1 MNELTWAALALLP
14 VAAGCGWWLAH
25 RQLRSG
31 ERRQRRDLS
40 SNYFRGL
47 NYLLNEQPDK
57 AIEVFLRLAEINTET
72 VETHLALGNLFRRRG
87 ETDKAIRFHRHIMSR
102 SQLSEQHRTQA
113 LLELGEDYMKA
124 GLLDRAEKL
133 YSELADQGR
142 FSETAV
148 RNLLAIYQQERD
160 WPSAIVQ
167 ARTLARV
174 TDESSDALIAQ
185 FHCELAETARA
196 AGDRETA
203 ISQLASVRRYEPD
216 CPRAA
221 LIEARLAFD
230 EGRHADAIRADR
242 AACERDPELIAL
254 VLDRLIESHRREDRV
269 DELRD
274 WLAELSARTSI
285 IAPLLG
291 LARLEVEH
299 DPGRAIG
306 LLLQRLQERPN
317 VRGLQYLVD
326 ILNQHG
332 HRLDAIEPD
341 LLTRLMDRL
350 MHDQPRFRCQ
360 QCGFSGRTWHWQCPS
375 CRQWETTRPVIGV
388 LGE

>member
-1 MNELTWAALALLP
+1 MSELTWAALALLP

-25 RQLRSG
+25 RNLRRG
-31 ERRQRRDLS
+31 ERRQTSDLS
-40 SNYFRGL
+40 TNYFRGL

-57 AIEVFLRLAEINTET
+57 AIEVFVRLAEINADT

-102 SQLSEQHRTQA
+102 PQLSEQHRTQA
-113 LLELGEDYMKA
+113 LLELAEDYMRA

-133 YSELADQGR
+133 YTELADQGR

-148 RNLLAIYQQERD
+148 RNLLAIYQQEKD
-160 WPSAIVQ
+160 WPRAIVQ

-174 TDESSDALIAQ
+174 TGESSDALIAQ
-185 FHCELAETARA
+185 FHCELAEAARA

-203 ISQLASVRRYEPD
+203 ISQLASARRYVSD
-216 CPRAA
+216 CTRAA

-230 EGRHADAIRADR
+230 EDRLDDAIRADR

-254 VLDRLIESHRREDRV
+254 VLDRLIEAHERAGRL

-274 WLAELSARTSI
+274 WLTSIAERTSI

-291 LARLEVEH
+291 LARLDVDHE
-299 DPGRAIG
+299 PGRVIE
-306 LLLQRLQERPN
+306 LLLQRLEQRPS
-317 VRGLQYLVD
+317 VRGLHYLVD
-326 ILNQHG
+326 MLNRHG

-350 MHDQPRFRCQ
+350 MQGQPRFRCD
-360 QCGFSGRTWHWQCPS
+360 QCGFSGQTWHWQCPS
-375 CRQWETTRPVIGV
+375 CRQWETTRPVSGV

>member
-1 MNELTWAALALLP
+1 MSELTWAALALLP
-14 VAAGCGWWLAH
+14 VAAGCGWWLAR
-25 RQLRSG
+25 RQLGRG
-31 ERRQRRDLS
+31 ERRQRSDLS

-102 SQLSEQHRTQA
+102 PQLSEQHRTQA
-113 LLELGEDYMKA
+113 LLELGEDYMRA

-133 YSELADQGR
+133 YSELAEQGR

-148 RNLLAIYQQERD
+148 RNLLAIYQQEKD
-160 WPSAIVQ
+160 WPRAIVQ

-174 TDESSDALIAQ
+174 TGESSDALIAQ
-185 FHCELAETARA
+185 FHCELAEAARED
-196 AGDRETA
+196 GDRDTA
-203 ISQLASVRRYEPD
+203 ISQLASARGYVRD
-216 CPRAA
+216 CARAA

-230 EGRHADAIRADR
+230 EGRFDDAIRADR

-254 VLDRLIESHRREDRV
+254 VLDRLIETHRRRDRV
-269 DELRD
+269 DELRA
-274 WLAELSARTSI
+274 WLAQLSERTPI

-291 LARLEVEH
+291 LARLDVER
-299 DPGRAIG
+299 DPGRVIEI
-306 LLLQRLQERPN
+306 LLERLEQRPS

-326 ILNQHG
+326 LLNQHG

-350 MHDQPRFRCQ
+350 MQGQPRFRCE
-360 QCGFSGRTWHWQCPS
+360 QCGFSGSTWHWQCPS
-375 CRQWETTRPVIGV
+375 CRQWETTRPVSGV